1 MDLHPTQ
8 VLLRPL
14 ITEKNN
20 LVRDSNND
28 YVFEV
33 HKDATKSQI
42 VLAVEELFAVK
53 VLAVRTLVQR
63 GKPRRVGQRTGRK
76 SNYKKAYVKLREGQS
91 IDFFEGI

>member
-1 MDLHPTQ
+1 MELHPTQ

-33 HKDATKSQI
+33 HKSATKRQI
-42 VLAVEELFAVK
+42 VDAVEGLFAVK
-53 VLAVRTLVQR
+53 VLNVRTMVQR
-63 GKPRRVGQRTGRK
+63 GKPRRVGRHVGRK
-76 SNYKKAYVKLREGQS
+76 SNCKKAYVKLREGQS

>member
-1 MDLHPTQ
+1 MELHPTQ

-33 HKDATKSQI
+33 HQKATKRQI
-42 VLAVEELFAVK
+42 TDAVEELFAVK
-53 VLAVRTLVQR
+53 VINVRTMVQR
-63 GKPRRVGQRTGRK
+63 GKPRRVGRHVGRK
-76 SNYKKAYVKLREGQS
+76 GNNKKAYVKLREGQS

>member
-1 MDLHPTQ
+1 MALHPTQ